1 MFNLSLS
8 GLHICLQDMRG
19 RDDWTKRPL
28 EFVPDS
34 LSCVVLSPLPR
45 HADCGLDDSAPIA
58 SPVPLLRLLHNFG
71 RASMHFGN
79 GAHFEGL
86 LPVGADGKPSLELCQ
101 AVAAGDLTR
110 FAFKTV
116 RA

>member
-1 MFNLSLS
+1 
-8 GLHICLQDMRG
+8 
-19 RDDWTKRPL
+19 
-28 EFVPDS
+28 
-34 LSCVVLSPLPR
+34 
-45 HADCGLDDSAPIA
+45 
-58 SPVPLLRLLHNFG
+58 
-71 RASMHFGN
+71 MHFGN